1 MLSKRRTLFIANC
14 TLLPLAMSARS
25 HTYNIIYIMCDDMGY
40 GDLGCYGQKL
50 IQTPNIDRM
59 AAEGMRFTQ
68 AYAGCPVS
76 APSRCSFMTGQH
88 TGHAKIRGNREY
100 WGRSVLRQ
108 NMFGENAD
116 YYVIG
121 QEPYDMTQP
130 IIPELF
136 KAKGYRTGMF
146 GKWAGGYWNFD
157 YPDTYV
163 RLPDGNTDTSRSRE
177 SSSCSLPNLRGI
189 DCFYGPVCQFQ
200 AHTYYPN
207 FLNRYDPEGRGDTHL
222 VAEVLEE
229 NIRCKTLSNS
239 PLKGED
245 PLPLRE
251 GRGGSSYADRPQYS
265 ADLIHRYALEWLD
278 RQTKEEPF
286 LGIFTYTLPHAE
298 LWQPCDSIVEHYHG
312 VFPADE
318 ERSYQ
323 TDAGSW
329 YYGGNDKHAQF
340 AAMITRLDAYVGE
353 ILAKL
358 QDKGLAEKTL
368 VIFTSDNGPH
378 EEGGADPAF
387 FGRDGKLRGIKR
399 STYEG
404 GIRIP
409 FICWGAGVPR
419 GTVSDHQLAFYDLM
433 PTFMEYSRAFTKKE
447 IAAHSQQTLSD
458 SPSKGENQ
466 RSATEGKANI
476 LPLTEGKEGSHTL
489 PLKDGRG
496 GSHTLPLRE
505 GWGGSFD
512 GISFCPTLLGKARRQ
527 RKHDFLY
534 WEMSDG
540 PTQVIG
546 VRQGD
551 WKLVVSQG
559 KPFLYN
565 LKTDL
570 HEDQDLKAMYPDKL
584 AELISIVHREHTDS
598 SLFPITLP

>member
-1 MLSKRRTLFIANC
+1 
-14 TLLPLAMSARS
+14 
-25 HTYNIIYIMCDDMGY
+25 MGY

-50 IQTPNIDRM
+50 IATPCIDRM
-59 AAEGMRFTQ
+59 ASEGMRFTQ

-100 WGRSVLRQ
+100 WGRTLRQ
-108 NMFGENAD
+108 NMFGDNAD

-121 QEPYDMTQP
+121 QEPYDMTHP

-136 KAKGYRTGMF
+136 KEKGYRTGMF
-146 GKWAGGYWNFD
+146 GKWAGGYWNYD
-157 YPDTYV
+157 YPDTYAK
-163 RLPDGNTDTSRSRE
+163 LPDGNTDTSKSRE

-207 FLNRYDPEGRGDTHL
+207 FLNRYDPEGKGDRHL
-222 VAEVLEE
+222 VAEVMEQ
-229 NIRCKTLSNS
+229 NILHPAINS
-239 PLKGED
+239 GNSGYER
-245 PLPLRE
+245 RE
-251 GRGGSSYADRPQYS
+251 QYS
-265 ADLIHRYALEWLD
+265 AELIHHYALEWLD
-278 RQTKEEPF
+278 RQTKDQPF

-298 LWQPCDSIVEHYHG
+298 LWQPRDSILERYHQQ
-312 VFPADE
+312 FPADE
-318 ERSYQ
+318 ERSYR

-329 YYGGNDKHAQF
+329 YYGGSDKHAQF
-340 AAMITRLDAYVGE
+340 AAMITRLDGYVGE
-353 ILAKL
+353 ILEKL
-358 QDKGLAEKTL
+358 KEKGLDENTL

-378 EEGGADPAF
+378 EEGGADPSF

-409 FICWGAGVPR
+409 FICWGAGIPK

-433 PTFMEYSRAFTKKE
+433 PTFMEYSGAFSKKE
-447 IAAHSQQTLSD
+447 IAAHSL
-458 SPSKGENQ
+458 SPSPRKGE
-466 RSATEGKANI
+466 
-476 LPLTEGKEGSHTL
+476 
-489 PLKDGRG
+489 RG
-496 GSHTLPLRE
+496 E
-505 GWGGSFD
+505 AD
-512 GISFCPTLLGKARRQ
+512 GISFCPTMLGKARKQRQ
-527 RKHDFLY
+527 HDFLY

-540 PTQVIG
+540 GTQVIG

-565 LKTDL
+565 LKTDI
-570 HEDQDLKAMYPDKL
+570 HEDHDLKAEYPEKL
-584 AELISIVHREHTDS
+584 AELIGIVHREHTDS
-598 SLFPITLP
+598 PLFPITLP

>member
-1 MLSKRRTLFIANC
+1 
-14 TLLPLAMSARS
+14 
-25 HTYNIIYIMCDDMGY
+25 MGY

-50 IQTPNIDRM
+50 ILTPCIDRM
-59 AAEGMRFTQ
+59 AEEGMRFTQ

-100 WGRSVLRQ
+100 WGHSVLRQ

-157 YPDTYV
+157 YPDTYAC
-163 RLPDGNTDTSRSRE
+163 LPDGNTDTSKSRE

-222 VAEVLEE
+222 VAEVMEE
-229 NIRCKTLSNS
+229 NIRCKSMDS
-239 PLKGED
+239 P
-245 PLPLRE
+245 R
-251 GRGGSSYADRPQYS
+251 YADRPQYS
-265 ADLIHRYALEWLD
+265 ADLIHRYALEWLG

-312 VFPADE
+312 VFPAEE
-318 ERSYQ
+318 ERSYG

-340 AAMITRLDAYVGE
+340 AAMITRLDTYVGE
-353 ILAKL
+353 ILEKL
-358 QDKGLAEKTL
+358 RESGLDKNTL

-387 FGRDGKLRGIKR
+387 FGRDGQLRGIKR

-433 PTFMEYSRAFTKKE
+433 PTFMEYSGAFTKKE
-447 IAAHSQQTLSD
+447 IAEHSQQTLSD
-458 SPSKGENQ
+458 SPLKGENQ
-466 RSATEGKANI
+466 RSATEGKTN
-476 LPLTEGKEGSHTL
+476 
-489 PLKDGRG
+489 
-496 GSHTLPLRE
+496 TLPLRE

-512 GISFCPTLLGKARRQ
+512 GISFCPTLLGKPRKQRQ
-527 RKHDFLY
+527 HEFLY

-540 PTQVIG
+540 GTQVIG

-565 LKTDL
+565 LKSDI
-570 HEDQDLKAMYPDKL
+570 HEDHDLKAMYPDKL
-584 AELISIVHREHTDS
+584 AELISIVHREHTDNP
-598 SLFPITLP
+598 LFPINLP

>member
-1 MLSKRRTLFIANC
+1 
-14 TLLPLAMSARS
+14 
-25 HTYNIIYIMCDDMGY
+25 MGY

-50 IQTPNIDRM
+50 IQTPCIDRM
-59 AAEGMRFTQ
+59 AEEGMRFTQ

-157 YPDTYV
+157 YPDTYAC
-163 RLPDGNTDTSRSRE
+163 LPDGNTDTSKSRE

-222 VAEVLEE
+222 VAEVMEE
-229 NIRCKTLSNS
+229 NIRCKSMDS
-239 PLKGED
+239 P
-245 PLPLRE
+245 R
-251 GRGGSSYADRPQYS
+251 YADRPQYS
-265 ADLIHRYALEWLD
+265 ADLIHRYALEWLG

-312 VFPADE
+312 VFPAEE
-318 ERSYQ
+318 ERSYR

-329 YYGGNDKHAQF
+329 YFGGNDKHAQF
-340 AAMITRLDAYVGE
+340 AAMITRLDTYVGE
-353 ILAKL
+353 ILEKL
-358 QDKGLAEKTL
+358 RESGLDKNTL

-387 FGRDGKLRGIKR
+387 FGRDGQLRGIKR

-433 PTFMEYSRAFTKKE
+433 PTFMEYSGAFTKKE
-447 IAAHSQQTLSD
+447 IAEHSKA
-458 SPSKGENQ
+458 SPE
-466 RSATEGKANI
+466 E
-476 LPLTEGKEGSHTL
+476 EGSSRRQQSL
-489 PLKDGRG
+489 PPRG
-496 GSHTLPLRE
+496 EVWRGA
-505 GWGGSFD
+505 GFD
-512 GISFCPTLLGKARRQ
+512 GISFCPTLLGKPRKQRQ
-527 RKHDFLY
+527 HEFLY

-540 PTQVIG
+540 GTQVIG

-559 KPFLYN
+559 NPFLYN
-565 LKTDL
+565 LKSDI
-570 HEDQDLKAMYPDKL
+570 HEDHDLKAEYPDKL
-584 AELISIVHREHTDS
+584 AELISIVHREHTDNP
-598 SLFPITLP
+598 LFPINLP

>member
-1 MLSKRRTLFIANC
+1 MKLLLSLLGT
-14 TLLPLAMSARS
+14 LPLSVLAKTSF
-25 HTYNIIYIMCDDMGY
+25 HNIIYIMCDDMGY
-40 GDLGCYGQKL
+40 GDLGCYGQRL
-50 IQTPNIDRM
+50 IATPNIDRM
-59 AAEGMRFTQ
+59 AAEGMRFTD

-100 WGRSVLRQ
+100 WGRAVLRQ

-157 YPDTYV
+157 YPDTYA

-200 AHTYYPN
+200 AHSYFPN

-222 VAEVLEE
+222 VAEVLEQ
-229 NIRCKTLSNS
+229 NIKCKTLSNS

-245 PLPLRE
+245 W
-251 GRGGSSYADRPQYS
+251 GGASYADRPQYS
-265 ADLIHRYALEWLD
+265 ADLIHQYALEWLD
-278 RQTKEEPF
+278 RQTKDEPF

-298 LWQPCDSIVEHYHG
+298 LWQPSDSIVERYHG
-312 VFPADE
+312 VFPAEE
-318 ERSYQ
+318 ERSYR

-358 QDKGLAEKTL
+358 RDKGLADNTL

-378 EEGGADPAF
+378 EEGGADPGF

-409 FICWGAGVPR
+409 FICWGAGIPR
-419 GTVSDHQLAFYDLM
+419 GTVSNHQLAFYDLM
-433 PTFMEYSRAFTKKE
+433 PTFMEYSGVFSKRE
-447 IAAHSQQTLSD
+447 IREHSQQTLSD

-466 RSATEGKANI
+466 RSATEGKAN
-476 LPLTEGKEGSHTL
+476 S
-489 PLKDGRG
+489 
-496 GSHTLPLRE
+496 LPLRE

-512 GISFCPTLLGKARRQ
+512 GISFCPTLLGKPQKQRR
-527 RKHDFLY
+527 HDFLY

-559 KPFLYN
+559 TPFLYN
-565 LKTDL
+565 LSTDI
-570 HEDQDLKAMYPDKL
+570 HEDHDLKDRFPDKL
-584 AELISIVHREHTDS
+584 AELIGIVHREHIDS
-598 SLFPITLP
+598 PLFPINLP

>member
-1 MLSKRRTLFIANC
+1 MQMFPLKPVRGSLLLAT
-14 TLLPLAMSARS
+14 LPLAAVAKQQ
-25 HTYNIIYIMCDDMGY
+25 HNIIYIMCDDMGY

-50 IQTPNIDRM
+50 IQTPCIDRM
-59 AAEGMRFTQ
+59 AEEGMRFTQ

-100 WGRSVLRQ
+100 WGRAVMRE

-121 QEPYDMTQP
+121 QEPYDMTWP

-157 YPDTYV
+157 FPDTYAT
-163 RLPDGNTDTSRSRE
+163 LPDGNTDTSRSRE

-207 FLNRYDPEGRGDTHL
+207 FMNRYDPEGRGDTHL
-222 VAEVLEE
+222 VAEVMEE
-229 NIRCKTLSNS
+229 NIKCKSLTPNPS
-239 PLKGED
+239 PRKEVGGEA
-245 PLPLRE
+245 
-251 GRGGSSYADRPQYS
+251 SYEDRPQYS

-278 RQTKEEPF
+278 RQTEDQPF

-298 LWQPCDSIVEHYHG
+298 LWQPRDSIVEHYHK
-312 VFPADE
+312 VFPQSE
-318 ERSYQ
+318 ERRFH

-329 YYGGNDKHAQF
+329 YYGSDDKHAQF
-340 AAMITRLDAYVGE
+340 AAMITRLDTYVGE
-353 ILAKL
+353 ILEMLK
-358 QDKGLAEKTL
+358 QKGLAENTL

-378 EEGGADPAF
+378 EEGGADPSF

-409 FICWGAGVPR
+409 FICWGAGVPK

-433 PTFMEYSRAFTKKE
+433 PTFMEYSGAFSKKE
-447 IAAHSQQTLSD
+447 IAA
-458 SPSKGENQ
+458 
-466 RSATEGKANI
+466 RS
-476 LPLTEGKEGSHTL
+476 LPQA
-489 PLKDGRG
+489 
-496 GSHTLPLRE
+496 
-505 GWGGSFD
+505 D
-512 GISFCPTLLGKARRQ
+512 GISFCPTMIGKARKQ
-527 RKHDFLY
+527 RRHDFLY

-565 LKTDL
+565 LATDI
-570 HEDQDLKAMYPDKL
+570 HEDHDLKDIHPDKL
-584 AELISIVHREHTDS
+584 AELIRIVHQEHTDNP
-598 SLFPITLP
+598 LFPITLP

>member
-1 MLSKRRTLFIANC
+1 MKLFVSLLGTLPLTLFAKS
-14 TLLPLAMSARS
+14 PY
-25 HTYNIIYIMCDDMGY
+25 HNIIYIMCDDMGY

-50 IQTPNIDRM
+50 IATPCIDRM
-59 AAEGMRFTQ
+59 AAEGLLFTD

-100 WGRSVLRQ
+100 WGHSVMRQ
-108 NMFGENAD
+108 NMFAENAD

-136 KAKGYRTGMF
+136 KAKGYHTGMF

-157 YPDTYV
+157 YPDTYAL
-163 RLPDGNTDTSRSRE
+163 LPDGNTDTSRSRE

-189 DCFYGPVCQFQ
+189 DCYYGPICQFQ
-200 AHTYYPN
+200 AHSYYPN
-207 FLNRYDPEGRGDTHL
+207 FLNRYDPEGRGDKHL

-229 NIRCKTLSNS
+229 NIKYSGVNS
-239 PLKGED
+239 
-245 PLPLRE
+245 
-251 GRGGSSYADRPQYS
+251 GSMDYEKRPQYS

-278 RQTKEEPF
+278 RQTTDEPF

-298 LWQPCDSIVEHYHG
+298 LWQPEDSIVERYHG
-312 VFPADE
+312 VFPAE
-318 ERSYQ
+318 EEHSFR

-329 YYGGNDKHAQF
+329 YYGGSDKHAQF

-353 ILAKL
+353 ILEKL
-358 QDKGLAEKTL
+358 KGKGLAENTL

-378 EEGGADPAF
+378 EEGGADPSF

-409 FICWGAGVPR
+409 FICWGAGVPK
-419 GTVSDHQLAFYDLM
+419 GKVCHHQLAFYDLM
-433 PTFMEYSRAFTKKE
+433 PTFMEYSGAFSKKE
-447 IAAHSQQTLSD
+447 IK
-458 SPSKGENQ
+458 SKSLPPRGKIC
-466 RSATEGKANI
+466 EGA
-476 LPLTEGKEGSHTL
+476 
-489 PLKDGRG
+489 RY
-496 GSHTLPLRE
+496 
-505 GWGGSFD
+505 D
-512 GISFCPTLLGKARRQ
+512 GISFCPTLLGKDKKQ
-527 RKHDFLY
+527 QKHEFLY

-540 PTQVIG
+540 GTQVIG

-551 WKLVVSQG
+551 WKLVVSGG
-559 KPFLYN
+559 KPFLYD
-565 LKTDL
+565 LKTDI
-570 HEDQDLKAMYPDKL
+570 HEDHDLKDQYPDKL
-584 AELISIVHREHTDS
+584 AELIGIVHREHTDS
-598 SLFPITLP
+598 QLFPITIPE

>member
-1 MLSKRRTLFIANC
+1 MNYKLYSISLFGTLPLTLFAK
-14 TLLPLAMSARS
+14 S
-25 HTYNIIYIMCDDMGY
+25 HPNIIYIMCDDMGY
-40 GDLGCYGQKL
+40 GDLGCYGQKY
-50 IQTPNIDRM
+50 ISTPNIDRM
-59 AAEGMRFTQ
+59 AEEGMRFTQ

-100 WGRSVLRQ
+100 WGGTPRQ
-108 NMFGENAD
+108 NMFGSNAD

-121 QEPYDMTQP
+121 QEPYDMTHP

-136 KAKGYRTGMF
+136 KEKGYRTGMF
-146 GKWAGGYWNFD
+146 GKWAGGYWNYD
-157 YPDTYV
+157 YPDTYAQ
-163 RLPDGNTDTSRSRE
+163 LPDGNTDTSKSRE

-207 FLNRYDPEGRGDTHL
+207 FLNRYDPEGRGDKHL
-222 VAEVLEE
+222 VAEVMEQ
-229 NIRCKTLSNS
+229 NIQHPAINTGN
-239 PLKGED
+239 KGYEQ
-245 PLPLRE
+245 RK
-251 GRGGSSYADRPQYS
+251 QYS
-265 ADLIHRYALEWLD
+265 ADLIHRYALEWLG
-278 RQTKEEPF
+278 RQTKDEPF

-298 LWQPCDSIVEHYHG
+298 LWQPEDSIVECYHG
-312 VFPADE
+312 QFPVEE
-318 ERSYQ
+318 ERSYR

-329 YYGGNDKHAQF
+329 YYGGSDKHAQF

-353 ILAKL
+353 ILNKL
-358 QDKGLAEKTL
+358 KEKGLADNTL

-378 EEGGADPAF
+378 EEGGADPGF

-409 FICWGAGVPR
+409 FICWGAGIPK

-433 PTFMEYSRAFTKKE
+433 PTFMEYSGAFSKKE
-447 IAAHSQQTLSD
+447 IAAHSL
-458 SPSKGENQ
+458 
-466 RSATEGKANI
+466 
-476 LPLTEGKEGSHTL
+476 
-489 PLKDGRG
+489 DGA
-496 GSHTLPLRE
+496 
-505 GWGGSFD
+505 SFD
-512 GISFCPTLLGKARRQ
+512 GISFCPTMLGKPRKQRQ
-527 RKHDFLY
+527 HNFLY

-540 PTQVIG
+540 GTQVIG

-565 LKTDL
+565 LKDDI
-570 HEDQDLKAMYPDKL
+570 HEDNDLKDKYPDKL
-584 AELISIVHREHTDS
+584 TELINIVHQEHTDS
-598 SLFPITLP
+598 PLFPITLP

>member
-1 MLSKRRTLFIANC
+1 
-14 TLLPLAMSARS
+14 
-25 HTYNIIYIMCDDMGY
+25 MGY
-40 GDLGCYGQKL
+40 GDLGCYGQKF
-50 IQTPNIDRM
+50 ISTPCIDRM
-59 AAEGMRFTQ
+59 ASEGMRFTQ

-100 WGRSVLRQ
+100 WGGTLRQ

-121 QEPYDMTQP
+121 QEPYDMTHP

-146 GKWAGGYWNFD
+146 GKWAGGYWNYD
-157 YPDTYV
+157 YPDTYAK
-163 RLPDGNTDTSRSRE
+163 LPDGNTDTSKSRE

-222 VAEVLEE
+222 VAEVMEQ
-229 NIRCKTLSNS
+229 NIKCLNLSS
-239 PLKGED
+239 PLSH
-245 PLPLRE
+245 
-251 GRGGSSYADRPQYS
+251 GRGVGGEAGRDYEQRSQYS

-278 RQTKEEPF
+278 RQTKDNPF
-286 LGIFTYTLPHAE
+286 FGIFTYTLPHAE
-298 LWQPCDSIVEHYHG
+298 LWQPRDSILERYH
-312 VFPADE
+312 VQFPADE
-318 ERSYQ
+318 ERSYR

-329 YYGGNDKHAQF
+329 YYGGSDKHAQF
-340 AAMITRLDAYVGE
+340 AAMITRLDSYVGE
-353 ILAKL
+353 ILEKL
-358 QDKGLAEKTL
+358 KEKGLAENTL

-378 EEGGADPAF
+378 EEGGADPSF

-419 GTVSDHQLAFYDLM
+419 GTESDLQVAFYDLM
-433 PTFMEYSRAFTKKE
+433 PTFMEYSGAFSKKE
-447 IAAHSQQTLSD
+447 IKEHSRTLSD
-458 SPSKGENQ
+458 SPLKGENNK
-466 RSATEGKANI
+466 SPFKGDLEG
-476 LPLTEGKEGSHTL
+476 L
-489 PLKDGRG
+489 
-496 GSHTLPLRE
+496 
-505 GWGGSFD
+505 FD
-512 GISFCPTLLGKARRQ
+512 GISFCPTILGKTRKQ
-527 RKHDFLY
+527 QKHDFLY

-540 PTQVIG
+540 GTQVIG

-565 LKTDL
+565 LKDDI
-570 HEDQDLKAMYPDKL
+570 HEDYDLGTTYPDKL
-584 AELISIVHREHTDS
+584 AELIGIVHREHTDS
-598 SLFPITLP
+598 PLFPIALP

>member
-1 MLSKRRTLFIANC
+1 MKDYKLNLPLKEVVGFKVPMGPLLFAI
-14 TLLPLAMSARS
+14 LPLAMSAKSRP
-25 HTYNIIYIMCDDMGY
+25 YNIIYIMCDDMGY

-50 IQTPNIDRM
+50 IATPCIDRM
-59 AAEGMRFTQ
+59 ASEGMRFTQ

-121 QEPYDMTQP
+121 QEPYDMTHP

-136 KAKGYRTGMF
+136 KEKGYTTGMF
-146 GKWAGGYWNFD
+146 GKWAGGYWNYD
-157 YPDTYV
+157 HPDTYAA
-163 RLPDGNTDTSRSRE
+163 LPDGNDNTSRSRE
-177 SSSCSLPNLRGI
+177 CSSLSLPNRRGI

-207 FLNRYDPEGRGDTHL
+207 FLNRYDPEGRGDRYL
-222 VAEVLEE
+222 VAEVMEE
-229 NIRCKTLSNS
+229 NIQYPGINTGTPGYEQRS
-239 PLKGED
+239 
-245 PLPLRE
+245 
-251 GRGGSSYADRPQYS
+251 QYS

-278 RQTKEEPF
+278 SQTGNQPF

-298 LWQPCDSIVEHYHG
+298 LWQPRDSILERYHKL
-312 VFPADE
+312 FPVAE
-318 ERSYQ
+318 ERSFR

-329 YYGGNDKHAQF
+329 YYGGDDKHAQF
-340 AAMITRLDAYVGE
+340 AAMITRLDGYVGE
-353 ILAKL
+353 ILEKL
-358 QDKGLAEKTL
+358 REKGLDKNTL

-378 EEGGADPAF
+378 EEGGADPSF

-409 FICWGAGVPR
+409 FICWGAGIPR
-419 GTVSDHQLAFYDLM
+419 GTESDHQLAFYDLM
-433 PTFMEYSRAFTKKE
+433 PTLMEYSGAFTKKE
-447 IAAHSQQTLSD
+447 IKEHSKQTPSD
-458 SPSKGENQ
+458 SPSKGRNK
-466 RSATEGKANI
+466 RSLSIKGEGAS
-476 LPLTEGKEGSHTL
+476 L
-489 PLKDGRG
+489 
-496 GSHTLPLRE
+496 
-505 GWGGSFD
+505 FD
-512 GISFCPTLLGKARRQ
+512 GISFCPTMLGKARKQ
-527 RKHDFLY
+527 QKHDFLY

-559 KPFLYN
+559 QPHLYN
-565 LKTDL
+565 LRNDI
-570 HEDQDLKAMYPDKL
+570 HEDHDLGAEYPNKL
-584 AELISIVHREHTDS
+584 AELICIVHREHTES
-598 SLFPITLP
+598 SLFPIKLPEKVN

>member
-1 MLSKRRTLFIANC
+1 MV
-14 TLLPLAMSARS
+14 LAAKSN
-25 HTYNIIYIMCDDMGY
+25 HPNIIYIMCDDMGY
-40 GDLGCYGQKL
+40 GDLGCYGQRL
-50 IQTPNIDRM
+50 ISTPCIDRM
-59 AAEGMRFTQ
+59 AEEGMRFTQ

-100 WGRSVLRQ
+100 WGRSVMRE

-116 YYVIG
+116 YFVIG
-121 QEPYDMTQP
+121 QEPYDMTHP

-136 KAKGYRTGMF
+136 KEKGYRTGMF
-146 GKWAGGYWNFD
+146 GKWAGGYWNYD
-157 YPDTYV
+157 YPDTYAK
-163 RLPDGNTDTSRSRE
+163 LPDGNTDTTRSLE

-207 FLNRYDPEGRGDTHL
+207 FLNRYDPEGRGDRHL
-222 VAEVLEE
+222 VAEVMEQ
-229 NIRCKTLSNS
+229 NINYPAINT
-239 PLKGED
+239 
-245 PLPLRE
+245 
-251 GRGGSSYADRPQYS
+251 GSKAYEDRPQYS

-278 RQTKEEPF
+278 RQTKDKPF

-298 LWQPCDSIVEHYHG
+298 LWQPQDSIVTRYHG
-312 VFPADE
+312 QFPQEE
-318 ERSYQ
+318 ERSYR
-323 TDAGSW
+323 TDAWSW

-340 AAMITRLDAYVGE
+340 AAMITRLDSYVGE
-353 ILAKL
+353 ILEKL
-358 QDKGLAEKTL
+358 KDRGLADNTL

-378 EEGGADPAF
+378 EEGGADPSF

-409 FICWGAGVPR
+409 FICWGAGIPK

-433 PTFMEYSRAFTKKE
+433 PTFMEYSGAFTKKE
-447 IAAHSQQTLSD
+447 IAAHSKSSAPLQT
-458 SPSKGENQ
+458 SP
-466 RSATEGKANI
+466 
-476 LPLTEGKEGSHTL
+476 
-489 PLKDGRG
+489 RG
-496 GSHTLPLRE
+496 GRLPMRRVLPSSSGE
-505 GWGGSFD
+505 GLGEGASFD
-512 GISFCPTLLGKARRQ
+512 GISFCPTLLGKARHQ

-540 PTQVIG
+540 GTQVIG

-551 WKLVVSQG
+551 WKLVVTQG

-565 LKTDL
+565 LKTDI
-570 HEDQDLKAMYPDKL
+570 HEDHDLKAEHPDKL
-584 AELISIVHREHTDS
+584 SELIDIVHREHTDS
-598 SLFPITLP
+598 PLFPITLP

>member
-1 MLSKRRTLFIANC
+1 MDKKILLIGA
-14 TLLPLAMSARS
+14 LPLTVAAKT
-25 HTYNIIYIMCDDMGY
+25 HHPVVNIIYIMCDDMGY
-40 GDLGCYGQKL
+40 GDLGCYGQRY
-50 IQTPNIDRM
+50 ISTPCIDRM
-59 AAEGMRFTQ
+59 AQEGMRFTQ

-146 GKWAGGYWNFD
+146 GKWAGGYWNYD
-157 YPDTYV
+157 YPDTYAS
-163 RLPDGNTDTSRSRE
+163 LPDGNTDTSRSRE

-222 VAEVLEE
+222 VAEVMEQNILHPAISTGSKGYEE
-229 NIRCKTLSNS
+229 
-239 PLKGED
+239 
-245 PLPLRE
+245 
-251 GRGGSSYADRPQYS
+251 RPEYS

-278 RQTKEEPF
+278 RQSADAPF

-298 LWQPCDSIVEHYHG
+298 LWQPRDSILEHYHRL
-312 VFPADE
+312 FPADV
-318 ERSYQ
+318 ERAYR

-329 YYGGNDKHAQF
+329 YYGGDDKHAQF
-340 AAMITRLDAYVGE
+340 AAMITRLDGYVGE
-353 ILAKL
+353 ILEKL
-358 QDKGLAEKTL
+358 REKGLDRNTL

-378 EEGGADPAF
+378 EEGGADPTF

-433 PTFMEYSRAFTKKE
+433 PTFMEYSGAFSKKE
-447 IAAHSQQTLSD
+447 IAAHS
-458 SPSKGENQ
+458 
-466 RSATEGKANI
+466 A
-476 LPLTEGKEGSHTL
+476 PLGS
-489 PLKDGRG
+489 
-496 GSHTLPLRE
+496 RE
-505 GWGGSFD
+505 GQSTGPVFD
-512 GISFCPTLLGKARRQ
+512 GISFCPTLQGRKANKQRQ
-527 RKHDFLY
+527 HDFLY

-540 PTQVIG
+540 GTQVIG

-565 LKTDL
+565 LGTDI
-570 HEDQDLKAMYPDKL
+570 HEDHDLKAEHPDKL
-584 AELISIVHREHTDS
+584 AELIGIVHREHTDS
-598 SLFPITLP
+598 PLFPITLP

>member
-1 MLSKRRTLFIANC
+1 MK
-14 TLLPLAMSARS
+14 LPLSLFGMLPLSVLAKASY
-25 HTYNIIYIMCDDMGY
+25 HNIIYIMCDDMGY
-40 GDLGCYGQKL
+40 GDLGCYGQKY
-50 IQTPNIDRM
+50 ISTPCIDRM
-59 AAEGMRFTQ
+59 AEEGMRFTQ

-100 WGRSVLRQ
+100 WGSSVLRQ

-121 QEPYDMTQP
+121 QEPYDMTHP

-146 GKWAGGYWNFD
+146 GKWAGGYWNYD
-157 YPDTYV
+157 YPNTYF

-189 DCFYGPVCQFQ
+189 DCFYGPICQFQ

-222 VAEVLEE
+222 VAEVMEE
-229 NIRCKTLSNS
+229 NIKYPGIAPLQTS
-239 PLKGED
+239 P
-245 PLPLRE
+245 
-251 GRGGSSYADRPQYS
+251 RGGRLSAANLPSSSGEGLGEGASYEDRPQYS

-278 RQTKEEPF
+278 RQTKDKPF

-298 LWQPCDSIVEHYHG
+298 LWQPKDSIVEHYHG

-318 ERSYQ
+318 ERSYK
-323 TDAGSW
+323 TDAWSW
-329 YYGGNDKHAQF
+329 YYGGSDKHAQF

-353 ILAKL
+353 ILEKL
-358 QDKGLAEKTL
+358 KEKGFDKNTL

-378 EEGGADPAF
+378 EEGGADPGF

-409 FICWGAGVPR
+409 FICWGAGIPK

-433 PTFMEYSRAFTKKE
+433 PTFMEYSGAFSKKE
-447 IAAHSQQTLSD
+447 IRERSKASSV
-458 SPSKGENQ
+458 PSKGGVKHP
-466 RSATEGKANI
+466 SVS
-476 LPLTEGKEGSHTL
+476 PLTSSSNCFTPPSEGTGEAVGL
-489 PLKDGRG
+489 
-496 GSHTLPLRE
+496 
-505 GWGGSFD
+505 FD
-512 GISFCPTLLGKARRQ
+512 GISFCPTMLGKPGKQRQ
-527 RKHDFLY
+527 HDFLY

-540 PTQVIG
+540 GTQVIG

-565 LKTDL
+565 LKTDI
-570 HEDQDLKAMYPDKL
+570 HEDNDLKDKYPDKL
-584 AELISIVHREHTDS
+584 AELIGIIHREHTDS
-598 SLFPITLP
+598 PLFPITLP

>member
-1 MLSKRRTLFIANC
+1 
-14 TLLPLAMSARS
+14 
-25 HTYNIIYIMCDDMGY
+25 MGY
-40 GDLGCYGQKL
+40 GDLGCYGQKY
-50 IQTPNIDRM
+50 ISTPCIDRM
-59 AAEGMRFTQ
+59 AEEGMRFTQ

-100 WGRSVLRQ
+100 WGSTLRQ

-116 YYVIG
+116 YYVVG
-121 QEPYDMTQP
+121 QEPYDMTHP

-146 GKWAGGYWNFD
+146 GKWAGGYWNYDF
-157 YPDTYV
+157 PDTYAK
-163 RLPDGNTDTSRSRE
+163 LPDGNTDTSKSRE

-222 VAEVLEE
+222 VAEVMEQ
-229 NIRCKTLSNS
+229 NILYPNLIS
-239 PLKGED
+239 PLPTGEGQGVG
-245 PLPLRE
+245 LYE
-251 GRGGSSYADRPQYS
+251 GRPQYS

-278 RQTKEEPF
+278 RQTKDEPF

-298 LWQPCDSIVEHYHG
+298 LFQPRDSILEHYHRL
-312 VFPADE
+312 FPADE
-318 ERSYQ
+318 ERSYR

-353 ILAKL
+353 ILERLKER
-358 QDKGLAEKTL
+358 GLAENTL

-378 EEGGADPAF
+378 EEGGADPGF

-409 FICWGAGVPR
+409 FICWGAGIPK

-433 PTFMEYSRAFTKKE
+433 PTFMEYSGAFSKKE
-447 IAAHSQQTLSD
+447 IREHTAP
-458 SPSKGENQ
+458 SPNPSPEEEGRTRRKKSLPPRGEVW
-466 RSATEGKANI
+466 
-476 LPLTEGKEGSHTL
+476 
-489 PLKDGRG
+489 RG
-496 GSHTLPLRE
+496 AV
-505 GWGGSFD
+505 FD
-512 GISFCPTLLGKARRQ
+512 GISFCPTMLGKPSKQRQ
-527 RKHDFLY
+527 HDFLY

-540 PTQVIG
+540 GTQVIG

-565 LKTDL
+565 LKDDI
-570 HEDQDLKAMYPDKL
+570 HEDHDLKADYPDKL
-584 AELISIVHREHTDS
+584 AELIGIVHREHTDS
-598 SLFPITLP
+598 PLFPITLPEK